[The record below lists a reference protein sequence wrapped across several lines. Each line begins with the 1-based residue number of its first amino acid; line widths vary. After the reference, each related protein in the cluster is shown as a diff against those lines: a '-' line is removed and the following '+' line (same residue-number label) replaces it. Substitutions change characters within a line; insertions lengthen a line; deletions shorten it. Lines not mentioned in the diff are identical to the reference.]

1 MTGEMNLLLSKDDIM
16 PHRKKTAKSK
26 RGHLNILLLEHN
38 DYEAALINS
47 FLKNNGLKFSLKSV
61 KTLKDF
67 TSALHQFNPSI
78 IIADLAMSKFNGL
91 KALIYLR
98 KHDINVPL
106 IVVTKQQ
113 IENAAVRCMKE
124 GAADFIINTSLT
136 RLPNSIFNSI
146 KAAERKMQT
155 NISEVRLL
163 MNYELYEHFLKI
175 MGEIDIGL
183 LIVNAETKELIFV
196 NETFCKICRYTVA
209 EIFNFSSLSNL
220 IAGKNRESFEAEM
233 AKILKH
239 NNPINIFNAIILRK
253 DNKKI
258 NVEFTA
264 RRSFMNNRVLI
275 ISIIKEV
282 TETLSKR
289 LMKKLIDE
297 ASHEN
302 EKRYRSLIEGVK
314 DYAIFML
321 DSDWRIIS
329 WNAGAERIVGYKEKE
344 IILKNFSVFF
354 PKNSE
359 DSIDPIDLLKKAR
372 NDKHV
377 ETELQLIKKDGNKFW
392 ASLTITRLNDKDLIA
407 GTFSIIIRDL
417 TKNKISEELL
427 HEQETQLRSLAKHL
441 QEARE
446 EEKLR
451 IARELHDEFSQMLT
465 VLRMDLTVL
474 SRTISKTISEPI
486 QRNSLLEKISSIA
499 ELLESTIRSSR
510 RIITELRPAV
520 LDELGLYTAIQWQ
533 AQEFETRT
541 GIRCKIIK
549 LLYDINLDKHTSTAI
564 FRILQEGLTNVAK
577 HSAATN
583 VVINL
588 KVIDHKL
595 LLELKDNGRGID
607 KNKLRSPTSTGL
619 LGIRERVMALNGSFE
634 IHSDIGDGTRLLI
647 YVPYKQEEKL

>member
-1 MTGEMNLLLSKDDIM
+1 MTVEMNLLLSKDDIM
-16 PHRKKTAKSK
+16 PHRKKTTKSK
-26 RGHLNILLLEHN
+26 RGHLNILLLGH
-38 DYEAALINS
+38 DDDEAALINS
-47 FLKNNGLKFSLKSV
+47 FLKDKGLKFSLKRV

-113 IENAAVRCMKE
+113 SENVAVRCMKE

-155 NISEVRLL
+155 NISETRLL

-183 LIVNAETKELIFV
+183 LIVNAETKEFIFV
-196 NETFCKICRYTVA
+196 NETFCKICRYTAA